1 MHVPSLKP
9 ALLATLCFSAFAIP
23 SEAEEKAAAAS
34 ASAASDFVRFREDA
48 KGAQLQTAIV
58 TYRNLQ
64 GVEVELIGAIH
75 IGDKTYYEALNKHFT
90 TDEVV
95 LYEMVGEA
103 LEAVDLMPSPITP
116 EQQKKAIA
124 DLLSS
129 PQSPT
134 PPKRNVA
141 PKPAPADE
149 APAEKAAK
157 ERLSWLHP
165 LYDTLKNS
173 LKLESQLEGID
184 YTKKN
189 FVHADMTARQF
200 AAMQQQRGEGFL
212 QIWWRSVQA
221 QMTKPEVTTS
231 SPGLLKILEILCRPD
246 SPTELKRLMGR
257 MFDQVEKLMAGME
270 TEQGSVIVVERNKV
284 ALEVLKQ
291 QIAQGRKRL
300 GIFYGAAH
308 LPDMEQRLMAMG
320 FKPVKAEWLTAWDLP
335 PEPPPVQVEQ

>member
-1 MHVPSLKP
+1 MHAPSLKL
-9 ALLATLCFSAFAIP
+9 ALFAAIGLFV
-23 SEAEEKAAAAS
+23 SNSGAEEKAATVAAEG
-34 ASAASDFVRFREDA
+34 SDFVRFKEDE

-58 TYRNLQ
+58 TYRNAQ
-64 GVEVELIGAIH
+64 GVQVELIGAIH
-75 IGDKTYYEALNKHFT
+75 IGDKAYYEALNKHFT

-103 LEAVDLMPSPITP
+103 LEAVDQMPPPITP
-116 EQQKKAIA
+116 DQQKKAIA
-124 DLLSS
+124 DLLST
-129 PQSPT
+129 PKAEA
-134 PPKRNVA
+134 PPKRKVA
-141 PKPAPADE
+141 PKPAPAQE
-149 APAEKAAK
+149 APAEMAARD
-157 ERLSWLHP
+157 RLNWLHP

-184 YTKKN
+184 YTQKN

-200 AAMQQQRGEGFL
+200 AAMQQERGEGFL

-221 QMTKPEVTTS
+221 QMAKPEVTPS

-291 QIAQGRKRL
+291 QIALGRKRL

-320 FKPVKAEWLTAWDLP
+320 FTREKAQWMTAWDLP
-335 PEPPPVQVEQ
+335 PEPPPVKVEQ